1 MRGGR
6 KREISLCRV
15 PRLMGVGKSPCGF
28 GNRFLSMWGSPC
40 GFGRDDTSMTSYNPG
55 TVGGG
60 TYQEMCGINYFWK
73 EAFWPWLITW
83 SRAGRQTGR
92 GFPGMLPPPVAAEI
106 LCHPPS
112 QEDGAL
118 VRVPFPK
125 ATGRPL
131 HPWTAI
137 SHLDTSCCL
146 PAGDAEFGMNGPSP
160 VR

>member
-1 MRGGR
+1 
-6 KREISLCRV
+6 
-15 PRLMGVGKSPCGF
+15 
-28 GNRFLSMWGSPC
+28 
-40 GFGRDDTSMTSYNPG
+40 MTSYNPG

-118 VRVPFPK
+118 VASSLPEGHRE
-125 ATGRPL
+125 T
-131 HPWTAI
+131 
-137 SHLDTSCCL
+137 SSSLDCHFTPGHKLLS
-146 PAGDAEFGMNGPSP
+146 ASW
-160 VR
+160 